1 MIRELEIPKDNV
13 LDTMDNPGRVS
24 GFISPAE
31 DYKQRRLHIAQRI
44 VGDPTN
50 TYYFEADD
58 DHMRYFGIMKGSI
71 IIVDKS
77 IKVSSGML
85 IVCCVEDEWLTR
97 KLLITGDNTYLC
109 INDGMEACMNITGKN
124 ITVFGAVTW
133 TCLPH
138 SKQHHVRTGRL

>member
-1 MIRELEIPKDNV
+1 MIREIEIPKNNL
-13 LDTMDNPGRVS
+13 LDTLDNPGRVS

-44 VGDPTN
+44 VNDPTN

-71 IIVDKS
+71 IVVDKS

-85 IVCCVEDEWLTR
+85 IVCCVEEEWLTR

-109 INDGMEACMNITGKN
+109 INDGMEACLNITGKN
-124 ITVFGAVTW
+124 INVFGAVTW

-138 SKQHHVRTGRL
+138 SKHNHVRTGRL

>member
-1 MIRELEIPKDNV
+1 MIRELEIPKNNV
-13 LDTMDNPGRVS
+13 LDTLDNPGCVS

-44 VGDPTN
+44 VNDPTN

-58 DHMRYFGIMKGSI
+58 DHMRYFGIMKGGI
-71 IIVDKS
+71 IVVDKS

-138 SKQHHVRTGRL
+138 SKQNHVRTGRL

>member
-1 MIRELEIPKDNV
+1 MITELEIPKDNV
-13 LDTMDNPGRVS
+13 LDTLDNPGRVS
-24 GFISPAE
+24 GFISPAG

-85 IVCCVEDEWLTR
+85 IVCCVEEEWLTR
-97 KLLITGDNTYLC
+97 KLLVSGDNTYLC

>member
-1 MIRELEIPKDNV
+1 MCGIHWTTQAVFRFYISCRGLQTKKITYRTKDCWRSN
-13 LDTMDNPGRVS
+13 
-24 GFISPAE
+24 
-31 DYKQRRLHIAQRI
+31 H
-44 VGDPTN
+44 

-77 IKVSSGML
+77 TKVGSGML
-85 IVCCVEDEWLTR
+85 IVCSVEDEWLTR
-97 KLLITGDNTYLC
+97 KLLVSGDNTYLC
-109 INDGMEACMNITGKN
+109 INDGMEAYMNISGKN

-138 SKQHHVRTGRL
+138 SKQHHVPTGRL